1 MSGKYYFDK
10 HQWKINAVMK
20 RKSSNCVGIY
30 LIRGSCNC
38 IKPQRIC
45 YNGLYQNFGQ
55 IDHNFHH
62 HVLMTSSVFKGF
74 RIFGSGNKL
83 NSWAHLM
90 QVSV

>member
-1 MSGKYYFDK
+1 
-10 HQWKINAVMK
+10 MK

-38 IKPQRIC
+38 VKPQRIYC
-45 YNGLYQNFGQ
+45 NGPYQNFGQ
-55 IDHNFHH
+55 IDHNFHD